1 MSARDRRDEAEMRTE
16 DVLTY
21 RPIVLTEAQRAAY
34 FSDGFLILPN
44 YVPRTWLERLCAAN
58 DELGAQPA
66 RRPFRQH
73 FRTRKRGIRRSIPAC
88 IASAVH
94 RTSIRLFGSSCAIRS

>member
-1 MSARDRRDEAEMRTE
+1 MRTE

-21 RPIVLTEAQRAAY
+21 RPIALTEAQRAAY
-34 FSDGFLILPN
+34 FSDGFLILPD

-58 DELGAQPA
+58 DELLERSRRVAHSDSIFVLEEGHSAQ
-66 RRPFRQH
+66 H
-73 FRTRKRGIRRSIPAC
+73 PAC
-88 IASAVH
+88 IVSAVH